1 MIFNEQHNEIRRTV
15 RKFVEGEINPNAGSD
30 ETMLAVLSKIM
41 GIHP

>member
-1 MIFNEQHNEIRRTV
+1 MNSTMKFAV
-15 RKFVEGEINPNAGSD
+15 RCASLSRAKSTANAGSD